1 MPLAKSFDSR
11 LVKLIPQT
19 TLVNYRIEYDEEGQ
33 IKSWSEIPQSSGY
46 TGSYES
52 SVESGLR
59 KSVRSADGNSGSS
72 SDSDLSGPGSY
83 DAVDPS

>member
-1 MPLAKSFDSR
+1 MPLAKSFDCR

-19 TLVNYRIEYDEEGQ
+19 TLVNYRIEYDEDGQ

-52 SVESGLR
+52 S
-59 KSVRSADGNSGSS
+59 D
-72 SDSDLSGPGSY
+72 
-83 DAVDPS
+83 